1 MKQIG
6 KAIGKTIGMTAS
18 LGVLAV
24 LATATAYLVYAAFS
38 NTQRQLG
45 SNTEFQS
52 TSVSGGMTLGS
63 SSTDGSLKLKTTTS
77 PPTCNSGAAGTLYA
91 NTTDH
96 IVYLCNGT
104 SWSSI

>member
-1 MKQIG
+1 MRKLRWLVS
-6 KAIGKTIGMTAS
+6 A
-18 LGVLAV
+18 GVIVV
-24 LATATAYLVYAAFS
+24 LLITVVQLVLAAFS
-38 NTQRQLG
+38 NTQRRL
-45 SNTEFQS
+45 SNAEFQS
-52 TSVSGGMTLGS
+52 TSVAGGMNLGN
-63 SSTDGSLKLKTTTS
+63 SSTDGSIRLKTSTS